1 MNNHEMFRDLMDDP
15 KFRDILEANASKAY
29 IAEVDGIRIRHPWTH
44 KSSWRTKGAARQAAR
59 EFVRVA
65 IGDTFINKH
74 RGGQFSNVPFSY
86 SDLEDFTRTV
96 EYEEWE
102 KDHMEILKLNPG
114 P

>member
-1 MNNHEMFRDLMDDP
+1 MFRDLMDDRRF
-15 KFRDILEANASKAY
+15 KDFLEANSADDF
-29 IAEVDGIRIRHPWTH
+29 IAEIDGVRVRHPFTH

-65 IGDTFINKH
+65 IRDTFINKH
-74 RGGQFSNVPFSY
+74 RSGQFSHVPFSY